1 MPSMS
6 QAPSS
11 ASQHRPVEL
20 AGWARVQTVYAFC
33 RARAI
38 DRIIEAE
45 QSHSAMVAR
54 QRRDLHILETMYG
67 KARHNDV
74 VASCAVTY
82 FRMTAMRDA
91 RHPDFLG
98 EWI

>member
-1 MPSMS
+1 MPLMS
-6 QAPSS
+6 QPPSS
-11 ASQHRPVEL
+11 PSQPRPVEL
-20 AGWARVQTVYAFC
+20 GGWARVQTVYAFC

-45 QSHSAMVAR
+45 QSHPAMETR
-54 QRRDLHILETMYG
+54 HKRDLHILETMYG